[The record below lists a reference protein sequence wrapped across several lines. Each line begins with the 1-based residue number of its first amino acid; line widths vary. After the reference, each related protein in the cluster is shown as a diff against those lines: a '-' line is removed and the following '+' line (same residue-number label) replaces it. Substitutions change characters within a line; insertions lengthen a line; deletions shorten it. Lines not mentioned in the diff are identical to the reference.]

1 MQRVLIAVMA
11 AMTVLST
18 LARGE
23 YIPIAIGDEWTMAA
37 TMVSPTGQ
45 VTKGHVR
52 RRIERATEKDGK
64 AYVRSRTWTVG
75 MQRMTEST
83 KLLRKD
89 EKAVYS
95 IDESNGGSAEQ
106 IEVVLPLKPGIT
118 WQQTVGSKTM
128 TNSVVGLETIEVSGK
143 TYENCFHIHISSADG
158 SYTEDFWEAPRV
170 GDIKSI
176 IAYGN
181 GATLTLTIEEFKSGD

>member
-1 MQRVLIAVMA
+1 MRCAFLILM
-11 AMTVLST
+11 
-18 LARGE
+18 LATGAFSASAEGE

-37 TMVSPTGQ
+37 AMVSPTGLI
-45 VTKGHVR
+45 TKGLVR
-52 RRIERATEKDGK
+52 RRIESAAEKNGK

-75 MQRMTEST
+75 MQKMTEST

-95 IDESNGGSAEQ
+95 IDESNGDSTEQ
-106 IEVVLPLKPGIT
+106 IEVVLPLKAGVT

-128 TNSVVGLETIEVSGK
+128 TNTVVGLESIEVSGK
-143 TYENCFHIHISSADG
+143 TYENCYHIRISSADG

-170 GDIKSI
+170 GDVKSI

-181 GATLTLTIEEFKSGD
+181 GAKLTLTIEEFKSGN